1 MSIGLIG
8 VLFARGSGLR
18 RVAGAAAVGVF
29 AALGAGGVQ
38 PVWAQEEMALQAP
51 DFAYR
56 LALAEA
62 AAARPAIARFYREHD
77 YAALWTAP
85 DAQARREALIAAL
98 ERAEEHGLPSYSSR
112 VRDLLAGFGAMQTE
126 SDRARLE
133 VAMSAAF
140 LDYARAMRSG
150 VLKPSR
156 VDPGIVREVP
166 QIDPLKLLADF
177 ARSEPRAYLRGLQP
191 QLPQY
196 DQLRR
201 AMLDLRDVIAGGGWG
216 PAVPDGRKLSPGD
229 TGPRVIALRDRLI
242 RMGYL
247 RPTLAASYDGE
258 IQKAVQQFQL
268 DHGLTPDGI
277 AGPSTL
283 SEINVGPEAR
293 LRSVLVALER
303 LRWMNGLDLGE
314 RHVWVNIPD
323 FTARVID
330 DGKLRFE
337 TVTVVGMD
345 QPDRRSPEFS
355 DLMEYMVINPTWN
368 VPRSIAVKEYLP
380 KLQKNPNAVR
390 HLRITDRRGR
400 VIDRSKVDFTQF
412 TARNFPFSMSQPP
425 DDDNALGLVKFMFPN
440 PWNIYLHD
448 TPSKSLF
455 SREVRAFSHG
465 CIRLGQ
471 PFEFAYVLLERQSDD
486 PRAEFHRHLRTG
498 RETTVPLERP
508 VPVHIVYFT
517 AWPDRYGQV
526 RFRRDVYG
534 RDARIFEALRAA
546 GLEFDALRG

>member
-1 MSIGLIG
+1 MSLGLIG
-8 VLFARGSGLR
+8 FLSTRGWVVR
-18 RVAGAAAVGVF
+18 RVSRAAAIALGV
-29 AALGAGGVQ
+29 ALGAGIVQ
-38 PVWAQEEMALQAP
+38 PVAAQEEKALRVP
-51 DFAYR
+51 DLSYR

-62 AAARPAIARFYREHD
+62 AAGRPAIARFYREHD

-85 DAQARREALIAAL
+85 EAQVRRGALISAL
-98 ERAEEHGLPSYSSR
+98 ERAEEHGLPSFAPRS
-112 VRDLLAGFGAMQTE
+112 RDLLARLGAMQTQA
-126 SDRARLE
+126 DRAQLE

-140 LDYARAMRSG
+140 LDYARALHSG
-150 VLKPSR
+150 VLTPAK

-166 QIDPLKLLADF
+166 RLDPLKLLQDF
-177 ARSEPRAYLRGLQP
+177 ARSEPRAYLRALAP
-191 QLPQY
+191 QVPQY

-201 AMLDLRDVIAGGGWG
+201 AMLDLREVIAAGGWG
-216 PAVPDGRKLSPGD
+216 PAVPGGKKLAPGD
-229 TGPRVIALRDRLI
+229 TGARVVALRDRLI
-242 RMGYL
+242 RMDYL
-247 RPTLAASYDGE
+247 RPTLSAVYERE

-283 SEINVGPEAR
+283 AEINVGPEER

-323 FTARVID
+323 FTAKVID
-330 DGKLRFE
+330 DGKQRFE
-337 TVTVVGMD
+337 TITVVGKD

-380 KLQKNPNAVR
+380 KLKKNPNAVR

-412 TARNFPFSMSQPP
+412 TARNFPFNMSQPP

-486 PRAEFHRHLRTG
+486 PKVEFHRHLRTG
-498 RETTVPLERP
+498 RETTVPLEQP

-517 AWPDRYGQV
+517 AWPDRFGQV

-534 RDARIFEALRAA
+534 RDGRIFDALRAA